1 MNIRKAIHDAYCIN
15 LRSNA
20 DLNPELQ
27 TKRLSIEKRLIEL
40 NKQLKTEMRNKQ
52 RIEQLLAYKPA
63 QARADSSAKTNV
75 NDVICRQVEAGKVI
89 AAVESLPGVQKS
101 WVKWCYAPT
110 LNDDVMQLVS
120 IKERVKATKKEVK
133 SLTRQSSR
141 ECKQGAKYK
150 HINRCIAEG
159 AYKKAKQLNTKAKS
173 KSDELEQLMSR
184 YHNTLDN
191 LGVPDVIMQYFYWHI
206 LVELNRQ
213 PTRKKPEQV
222 VNRIKG
228 LVPYWVTNYKH
239 YINTQ
244 QWLFKD
250 VDLYKV
256 VGGDKRNYRATY
268 KSWQLLVHD
277 LCSDLDESALPE
289 INLKLRSKSA

>member
-15 LRSNA
+15 LRSNT

-27 TKRLSIEKRLIEL
+27 TKRLSIEKRLIQL

-75 NDVICRQVEAGKVI
+75 NDIIGRQVEAGKVI
-89 AAVESLPGVQKS
+89 AAVESLPGVQRA

-110 LNDDVMQLVS
+110 LNDNVMKLVS
-120 IKERVKATKKEVK
+120 IKERVKSTKKEVK

-141 ECKQGAKYK
+141 ECKQGSKYK
-150 HINRCIAEG
+150 HINRCIAES

-184 YHNTLDN
+184 YHKSLDS
-191 LGVPDVIMQYFYWHI
+191 LGVPEIIMQYFYWHI

-213 PTRKKPEQV
+213 SSRKKPEQV
-222 VNRIKG
+222 VDKIKR

-250 VDLYKV
+250 SDLYKV
-256 VGGDKRNYRATY
+256 VGGDKKNYQRAY
-268 KSWQLLVHD
+268 KSWQLFMHD
-277 LCSDLDESALPE
+277 LCSDLDKSALPE
-289 INLKLRSKSA
+289 ISAKIRSKSA